1 MGNVY
6 YLVCLAEYFQRKYCG
21 DVSVYTRWKSAP
33 YVNVLP
39 HVLGFRGNEKKSA
52 SAPFQN
58 KHLFLMLVL
67 SVLALSGFIL
77 DLHHS
82 SAESFQT
89 FNQGLMLP
97 LVSVLRILAFSRK
110 ATIFSVS
117 GAWRWP
123 LWEYLVNRVN
133 KSLLI
138 NSIGSVSLGNPNT
151 AADSELQLS
160 KFLSCKIEK
169 WKSTWVYS
177 GLMSQM

>member
-1 MGNVY
+1 MCQCTQG
-6 YLVCLAEYFQRKYCG
+6 G
-21 DVSVYTRWKSAP
+21 TSVPICDRTASCSGIQGEW
-33 YVNVLP
+33 
-39 HVLGFRGNEKKSA
+39 KKSA
-52 SAPFQN
+52 SAPIQN
-58 KHLFLMLVL
+58 KHLFLTLIL

-82 SAESFQT
+82 SAESFQA
-89 FNQGLMLP
+89 FSLGLMLP
-97 LVSVLRILAFSRK
+97 LVSVLRILASSRK

-117 GAWRWP
+117 PAWRWP

-138 NSIGSVSLGNPNT
+138 NGIGSVSLGNPNT

-169 WKSTWVYS
+169 WKSTWFYS